1 MAVPTLERLNTA
13 ALRDSVRTFRDTV
26 REHAHG
32 LNRLNVYP
40 VPDGDTG
47 TNMARTL
54 DAVVAEMDG
63 TADDDHQATCDAI
76 SHGSLMGARGNSGVI
91 LSQIM
96 RGFSSTVK
104 DHADVQGAKFAE
116 ALQAA
121 ATGAY
126 DAVLKPIEGTILT
139 VCRESAEGAK
149 EAADAG
155 GSLVEVVRAAR
166 AAGKLA
172 LDNTPEQLQVLKDA
186 GVVDAGGAGFL
197 LLLDS
202 VLFVVDGE
210 PLPIA
215 EPDDGTTGAVGAVFD
230 VVAHRHAETL
240 GELDVS
246 EQRYEVMYFLDLAD
260 EHIRDFKEH
269 WGDIGDSI
277 VVVGGDGL
285 WNCHV
290 HTNEIGA
297 AIEVALD
304 LGGRPKSIRV
314 TDLFEEVDEEHAKRE
329 AELASTAL
337 AARVADELPAVNT
350 AVVAVCSG
358 SGLVEL
364 FAQLGVQGV
373 VTGGQTMNP
382 STAELLETVQRV
394 NADHVVVLPNNK
406 NIIAVA
412 EQLDA
417 LTEKTVL
424 VVPTRSMPEALAA
437 LVAYNPDAPAA
448 DNAADMTD
456 AAASVIT
463 GEVTRAVRASTSDVG
478 AITEGDWLGLVR
490 GDGIAAVAATV
501 EGAAMALLDGIVGDG
516 AELVTVVTGADA
528 DGAITDQIVGWLG
541 DHRGDI
547 HVDVH
552 HGGQPLYPYLFGVE

>member
-1 MAVPTLERLNTA
+1 V
-13 ALRDSVRTFRDTV
+13 RD
-26 REHAHG
+26 HAHG

-63 TADDDHQATCDAI
+63 APDDDQHATCDAI

-96 RGFSSTVK
+96 RGFSLTVK

-121 ATGAY
+121 AAGAY

-139 VCRESAEGAK
+139 VCRESADAAK

-155 GSLVEVVRAAR
+155 GSLVEVARAAR
-166 AAGKLA
+166 AAGKRA

-210 PLPIA
+210 PLPVA
-215 EPDDGTTGAVGAVFD
+215 EPDDGTAGAVGAAFD
-230 VVAHRHAETL
+230 AVAHRRSDAP

-269 WGDIGDSI
+269 WGEIGDSI

-304 LGGRPKSIRV
+304 LGGRPTSIRV
-314 TDLFEEVDEEHAKRE
+314 SDLFEEVDEEHAKRE
-329 AELASTAL
+329 AELAATAVT
-337 AARVADELPAVNT
+337 APVADELPAVTT

-394 NADHVVVLPNNK
+394 NADQVVVLPNNK
-406 NIIAVA
+406 NIIPVA

-417 LTEKTVL
+417 LTEKSVV
-424 VVPTRSMPEALAA
+424 VVPTRSMPEALSA
-437 LVAYNPDAPAA
+437 LVVYDADASA
-448 DNAADMTD
+448 VENAAEMAD
-456 AAASVIT
+456 AASSVVT
-463 GEVTRAVRASTSDVG
+463 GEVTRAVRESTSDVG
-478 AITEGDWLGLVR
+478 PIAEGDWMGLVR
-490 GDGIAAVAATV
+490 GDGIVAVDSTV
-501 EGAAMALLDGIVGDG
+501 EGAAMKLLDAIVGDT
-516 AELVTVVTGADA
+516 AELVTVITGADA
-528 DGAITDQIVGWLG
+528 DGSVTDQIVGWLG